1 MTNSQQNLLQE
12 CLSLSLLKGE
22 NIDSSAHIMTIFSIA
37 LQIKAKRILELGV
50 REGYTSS
57 PLLLAASLCDGKL
70 TSVDIEKTR
79 WTPPNDLGTHY
90 EFVLSDSIRFLEKQ
104 EGKYDLILID
114 DWHTYK
120 HVSKELELC
129 EGLVDENSIIL
140 LHDLMAHT
148 FPKYFL
154 PETPNYDG
162 TEWEGGGPY
171 RAVKELDADKWEW
184 ATIPVCHGLTILRKK
199 HSNRCATS

>member
-1 MTNSQQNLLQE
+1 MNESQIHLLNQ
-12 CLSLSLLKGE
+12 CLSLSLLNGE
-22 NIDSSAHIMTIFSIA
+22 SIDSSAHIMTIFSIA
-37 LQIKAKRILELGV
+37 IQIKAKRILELGV

-57 PLLLAASLCDGKL
+57 PLLLAASLCGGKL
-70 TSVDIEKTR
+70 TSVDIEQTK
-79 WTPPNDLGTHY
+79 WNPPNDLQSNY
-90 EFVLSDSIRFLEKQ
+90 EFVLSDAIQFLEKQ

-114 DWHTYK
+114 DWHTYN
-120 HVSKELELC
+120 HVKKELELC
-129 EGLVDENSIIL
+129 ENLIDENSIIL

-154 PETPNYDG
+154 PDTQDYNG

-171 RAVKELDADKWEW
+171 KAVMELDREKWEW

-199 HSNRCATS
+199 TF